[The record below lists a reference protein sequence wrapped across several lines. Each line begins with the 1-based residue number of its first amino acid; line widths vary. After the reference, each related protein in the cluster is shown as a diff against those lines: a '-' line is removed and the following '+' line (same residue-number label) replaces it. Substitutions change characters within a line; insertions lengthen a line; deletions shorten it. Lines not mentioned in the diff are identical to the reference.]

1 MESGGGMAPPMR
13 STYSG
18 TGSGGGG
25 LQRTPSLAEEMA
37 GLSVARSQ
45 GSMRMTRPGVSLLDA
60 GGSSGGSSCVSMTG
74 GSFTAA
80 SRTLG
85 PAPIVSSTSR
95 RKSCLDPSS
104 GSPSAQPGSPV
115 AGRRKSALEPGFMG
129 EMRSTYSG
137 TEHSYGGG
145 DAMQRLHDDMGGVYR
160 SQGSASRPGGASL
173 LDSGDD
179 LGSVHRSQASSSRMA
194 RPSAGL
200 LDSGGALRPDKLPS
214 IVKR

>member
-1 MESGGGMAPPMR
+1 MAPPMR

-25 LQRTPSLAEEMA
+25 LQRTPSIADEMA
-37 GLSVARSQ
+37 GLAVARSQ
-45 GSMRMTRPGVSLLDA
+45 GSMRMTRPSLLDA

-160 SQGSASRPGGASL
+160 SQGSMSRPGGASL
-173 LDSGDD
+173 LDGGDD

-194 RPSAGL
+194 RPNAGL
-200 LDSGGALRPDKLPS
+200 LDSGGALRPERKSLDDRLPS